1 MAAGKGQYAVN
12 FDVVGSQ
19 TVTQSSFINVR
30 DQVGKCKMNGIIY
43 MSIFLTSLCSALG
56 SMAAAGTCRS
66 ANICNAISPLTV
78 SYFWMSSSSL
88 WLEFEVASTW
98 MWDAL
103 SWVDDIVVELL
114 LERWSNLMDA
124 KDSRLYE
131 VVASFMFLVVAPHRE
146 GEGR

>member
-1 MAAGKGQYAVN
+1 
-12 FDVVGSQ
+12 
-19 TVTQSSFINVR
+19 
-30 DQVGKCKMNGIIY
+30 
-43 MSIFLTSLCSALG
+43 
-56 SMAAAGTCRS
+56 
-66 ANICNAISPLTV
+66 
-78 SYFWMSSSSL
+78 
-88 WLEFEVASTW
+88 